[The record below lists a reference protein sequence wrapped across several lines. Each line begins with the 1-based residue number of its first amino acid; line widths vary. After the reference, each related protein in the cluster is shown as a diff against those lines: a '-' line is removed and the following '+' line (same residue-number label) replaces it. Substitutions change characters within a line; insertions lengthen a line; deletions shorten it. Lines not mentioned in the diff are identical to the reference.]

1 MIISLL
7 PEAIGVMFGFGYIIF
22 AIKENRIC
30 WILGFFS
37 SAIFCVI
44 FFTSSIYMQ
53 STLQVFY
60 CLMSVYGWINWG
72 QGNASVKITAIK
84 LRQHFY
90 AIFFIFMMVY
100 IFSWVFTKLSYEYIF
115 LDLCIA
121 MIALCATYL
130 TSKKFLQCWDYWLVV
145 DALTIYLLV
154 SKDLHISA
162 LLYVIYF
169 VMSLVGRYQ
178 WINKMNAI

>member
-115 LDLCIA
+115 LDLC
-121 MIALCATYL
+121 
-130 TSKKFLQCWDYWLVV
+130 
-145 DALTIYLLV
+145 TI
-154 SKDLHISA
+154 
-162 LLYVIYF
+162 
-169 VMSLVGRYQ
+169 
-178 WINKMNAI
+178 